1 MTHQALAIV
10 PEAVQLTPP
19 QGVSGG
25 IDVVAIQ
32 AHVASIAQVI
42 DSMMVPDIHYGQAFP
57 GSDKDSLLQPGAE
70 LMFLTFDMAP
80 NPEPAEERLEGGH
93 LRIVCNGEA
102 TAASGRGM
110 GRLSAECSTMEPK
123 YRFHSGGLACP
134 ECNATEIRKSKRRAT
149 DRKDAIMGY
158 YCWKKAGVAMGC
170 GATFEHD
177 DERITGQNAG
187 KVEREHPEELWHTVR
202 RMAEKR
208 WLVALA
214 RRMFA
219 LSGRFVDQEAAQNAA
234 FDVDLLGPILR
245 ALPGERTAKWADVVA
260 FTLERFAKAPRDLTC
275 LEGSVVL
282 QWLGG
287 RVESGTAKLSAADF
301 GESPEAE
308 NGRAPEPKAPQEKK
322 APEPE
327 PKAPPAVLAPAQYQS
342 ALAAIRERDGVT
354 YAKVRK
360 AKGWNFTKLGEV
372 PAELFEDL
380 MEAVTAGDELDDG
393 PALASADDL
402 AAIDKALDEVASSWP
417 EFREAYTKGE
427 QPLPDP
433 SMLTAAQVPEV
444 VEAIIESQRAAK

>member
-1 MTHQALAIV
+1 MTQQALTIV
-10 PEAVQLTPP
+10 PEPAQLTAP
-19 QGVSGG
+19 QGVIGG

-32 AHVASIAQVI
+32 ARVASIAQVI

-80 NPEPAEERLEGGH
+80 NPEPVEERLEGGH

-102 TAASGRGM
+102 TTASGRGM

-134 ECNATEIRKSKRRAT
+134 ECNATEIRKSKRRPS

-177 DERITGQNAG
+177 DERITGQNSG

-234 FDVDLLGPILR
+234 FDVNHLGPVLR
-245 ALPGERTAKWADVVA
+245 ALPGEKEAKWADVVA
-260 FTLERFAKAPRDLTC
+260 FTLERFAKAPRELTC

-301 GESPEAE
+301 GKSPE
-308 NGRAPEPKAPQEKK
+308 NGPPTPKTPK
-322 APEPE
+322 EPE
-327 PKAPPAVLAPAQYQS
+327 AAGTPPAADPSPSKNGPALLSPDQYQS

-354 YAKVRK
+354 YAKIRK
-360 AKGWNFTKLGEV
+360 AQGWDFTKLGDVYAGKFDELMEAITAGDD
-372 PAELFEDL
+372 PAADDGQLRAVEDL
-380 MEAVTAGDELDDG
+380 MRTEGTSWDAVREKHPEL
-393 PALASADDL
+393 PALPIDL
-402 AAIDKALDEVASSWP
+402 P
-417 EFREAYTKGE
+417 
-427 QPLPDP
+427 
-433 SMLTAAQVPEV
+433 AAQVEGTLELIADP
-444 VEAIIESQRAAK
+444 KGGTDGD